1 MTAADPST
9 GPRHR
14 PLAVKEIPVPDAPTD
29 RSSEPA
35 LLDQAVVE
43 RVLGAGLA
51 RGADFAEV
59 FVEDRRS
66 SSALLDDGRVE
77 ELTSGRDRGAGIRV
91 VVGDS
96 TGFAHTSDL
105 SEAGLIAAA
114 EAAAAASRGAGGS
127 TRVVDLDRVDAPP
140 PNAVAI
146 LPGDVP
152 KARKVELLLTADG
165 AARAAGGAITQVS
178 ARYAD
183 GRRRILVA
191 NSDGVL
197 ASDDQVRTIFSVSCV
212 ASGDTG
218 MQTGRES
225 VGHTVGFEL
234 FD

>member
-1 MTAADPST
+1 RMAMAVSASDTVRSMAADSPVRIDTADTISTPPGGPQAPAGPVGGSGACWWPSSPLLGVRCVIAADPSI

-127 TRVVDLDRVDAPP
+127 TLVVDLDRVDAPA

-152 KARKVELLLTADG
+152 KARKVELLLT
-165 AARAAGGAITQVS
+165 
-178 ARYAD
+178 
-183 GRRRILVA
+183 
-191 NSDGVL
+191 
-197 ASDDQVRTIFSVSCV
+197 
-212 ASGDTG
+212 
-218 MQTGRES
+218 
-225 VGHTVGFEL
+225 
-234 FD
+234 

>member
-1 MTAADPST
+1 M
-9 GPRHR
+9 
-14 PLAVKEIPVPDAPTD
+14 PDAPTD

-105 SEAGLIAAA
+105 SEAGLIAA
-114 EAAAAASRGAGGS
+114 
-127 TRVVDLDRVDAPP
+127 
-140 PNAVAI
+140 
-146 LPGDVP
+146 
-152 KARKVELLLTADG
+152 ELLAQGD
-165 AARAAGGAITQVS
+165 AR
-178 ARYAD
+178 R
-183 GRRRILVA
+183 L
-191 NSDGVL
+191 
-197 ASDDQVRTIFSVSCV
+197 
-212 ASGDTG
+212 
-218 MQTGRES
+218 
-225 VGHTVGFEL
+225 
-234 FD
+234 